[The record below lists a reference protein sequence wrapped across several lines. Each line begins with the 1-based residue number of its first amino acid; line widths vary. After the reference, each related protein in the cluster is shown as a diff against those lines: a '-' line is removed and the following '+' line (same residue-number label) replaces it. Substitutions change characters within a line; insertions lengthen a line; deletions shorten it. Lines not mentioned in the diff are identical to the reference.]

1 MILITLLKSNQILFH
16 WSAWIVNN
24 GHHRDQAPVIHVLLI
39 YNKGLL
45 SGLAE
50 VAGAGTTGGRVEF
63 DQWKSTKTG
72 GLKEQK
78 FTTVDSD
85 HDFAGDSVPPAPP
98 AQGAG
103 WRISVAVA
111 IHVVAKIDSG
121 RGHGFKHKVS
131 MGPQHFVGRRY
142 ASIMFFQFPPNL
154 YCIPNFLTVPHVHAT
169 ELTSTPQ

>member
-24 GHHRDQAPVIHVLLI
+24 GHHGDQAPVIHVLLI

-103 WRISVAVA
+103 WRISGAVA

-131 MGPQHFVGRRY
+131 MGPQHLFGRRY
-142 ASIMFFQFPPNL
+142 ASIMCFSISSQPVLYPQFSYSPTCSRNR
-154 YCIPNFLTVPHVHAT
+154 TH
-169 ELTSTPQ
+169 